1 MGLLQVDGPQE
12 LHIHMREKIQS
23 FGRTLSAMVMP
34 NIGAFI
40 AWGLITAIFING
52 GWWPNENI
60 AKMVSPMLKYL
71 LPTLIAFTAGKNVG
85 GYRGGVAG
93 AVAAMGVII
102 GTDTP
107 MFLGAMIMGPIA
119 GWCVKKFDK
128 LVEGKIG
135 AGFEMLVD
143 NFSLGIIAMLLAIA
157 GYLAIGHA
165 VAWLTDLLS
174 RGVNWMLAHKLNP
187 LLAVLV
193 DPAKV
198 LFLNN
203 AVNHGIMTPLGIQQ
217 AAEMGQSMLFLVDP
231 NPGPGLGIL
240 LACWAFGKGTTKQSA
255 PGAVVIQL
263 FGGIHEIY
271 FPYVLARPMLLFPV
285 MIGNICALSFFTLAN
300 FGLVAPAS
308 PGSLISIILMSP
320 RGKTLLGILGVAIG
334 TAVSFLL
341 AWPLVKSRPDFQ
353 GEAEND
359 DKPSKGSVS
368 AINLE
373 GLGNISKIYFA
384 CDAGMGSSA
393 LGATRFKARLMK
405 AGLQDIKCT
414 NCAVG
419 DIPADASLVVC
430 QTSLSDRARQSGKE
444 VIAIENFLKDP
455 ALDALLQRLKV
466 DSGSVG
472 KAPEADSADAGG
484 VGQLPP
490 AGISGATPPPAR
502 GRGPRSERGP
512 EEALPAEP
520 ESAPEEI
527 LTANNILVSL
537 PSESKE
543 DAIRRAGEMLANGG
557 YVDAEYVDAMLEREK
572 ITTTY
577 MGMGLAIPHGTD
589 SAKQSVKRSGIVVLQ
604 YPQGVSFVED
614 DEPARLVIG
623 IAGVGDEHLEILAK
637 VAGALEDPDV
647 LESLCTTQDREE
659 IYKTLK

>member
-1 MGLLQVDGPQE
+1 
-12 LHIHMREKIQS
+12 
-23 FGRTLSAMVMP
+23 MVMP

-40 AWGLITAIFING
+40 AWGLITAIFIPG
-52 GWWPNENI
+52 GWWPNESI
-60 AKMVSPMLKYL
+60 ANMVAPMLKYL

-119 GWCVKKFDK
+119 GWCVKKFDR

-157 GYLAIGHA
+157 GYLVIGHA
-165 VAWLTDLLS
+165 VSWITNGLS
-174 RGVNWMLAHKLNP
+174 HGVNWMLAHKMNP

-217 AAEMGQSMLFLVDP
+217 AADMGQSMLFLVDP

-240 LACWAFGKGTTKQSA
+240 LACWAFGKGNTKQSA

-263 FGGIHEIY
+263 LGGIHEIY
-271 FPYVLARPMLLFPV
+271 FPYVLARPILLLAV
-285 MIGNICALSFFTLAN
+285 MIGNICALSFFTLVD

-320 RGKTLLGILGVAIG
+320 KGKTLLGILGVLIG

-341 AWPLVKSRPDFQ
+341 AWPMVKSRPDFQ
-353 GEAEND
+353 GESESEPAGD
-359 DKPSKGSVS
+359 GSPVP
-368 AINLE
+368 A
-373 GLGNISKIYFA
+373 GTISKIVFA

-405 AGLQDIKCT
+405 AGLGKIKCT

-419 DIPADASLVVC
+419 YIPADASLVVC
-430 QTSLSDRARQSGKE
+430 QRELAERARLSGKE
-444 VIAIENFLKDP
+444 VLAITNFLADP
-455 ALDALLQRLKV
+455 ALDALLDRLSTNV
-466 DSGSVG
+466 
-472 KAPEADSADAGG
+472 EASAGYSDPAAEEFG
-484 VGQLPP
+484 LMPP
-490 AGISGATPPPAR
+490 DQNNLQGAAEVPMLM
-502 GRGPRSERGP
+502 RSNV
-512 EEALPAEP
+512 
-520 ESAPEEI
+520 
-527 LTANNILVSL
+527 LTGL

-543 DAIRRAGEMLANGG
+543 GAILRAGALLEASG
-557 YVDAEYVDAMLEREK
+557 YVDEKYAPAMLEREG
-572 ITTTY
+572 ISSTY
-577 MGMGLAIPHGTD
+577 MGMGLAIPHGTAD
-589 SAKQSVKRSGIVVLQ
+589 AKGSVLRSGIVVLQ
-604 YPQGVSFVED
+604 YPEGVDFDGEK
-614 DEPARLVIG
+614 ARLIVG
-623 IAGVGDEHLEILAK
+623 IAGVGDEHLSILAK
-637 VAGALEDPDV
+637 VAGALDDEALLEKLSTTPDP
-647 LESLCTTQDREE
+647 EE
-659 IYKTLK
+659 IYKTLQ

>member
-1 MGLLQVDGPQE
+1 
-12 LHIHMREKIQS
+12 
-23 FGRTLSAMVMP
+23 MVMP

-40 AWGLITAIFING
+40 AWGLITAIFIPG
-52 GWWPNENI
+52 GWWPNESI
-60 AKMVSPMLKYL
+60 ANMVAPMLKYL

-119 GWCVKKFDK
+119 GWCVKKFDR

-157 GYLAIGHA
+157 GYLVIGHA
-165 VAWLTDLLS
+165 VSWITNGLS
-174 RGVNWMLAHKLNP
+174 HGVNWMLAHKMNP

-217 AAEMGQSMLFLVDP
+217 AADMGQSMLFLVDP

-240 LACWAFGKGTTKQSA
+240 LACWAFGKGNTKQSA

-263 FGGIHEIY
+263 LGGIHEIY
-271 FPYVLARPMLLFPV
+271 FPYVLARPILLLAV
-285 MIGNICALSFFTLAN
+285 MIGNICALSFFTLVD

-320 RGKTLLGILGVAIG
+320 KGKTLLGILGVLIG

-341 AWPLVKSRPDFQ
+341 AWPMVKSRPDFQ
-353 GEAEND
+353 GESESEPAGD
-359 DKPSKGSVS
+359 GSPVP
-368 AINLE
+368 A
-373 GLGNISKIYFA
+373 GTISKIVFA

-405 AGLQDIKCT
+405 AGLGKIKCT

-430 QTSLSDRARQSGKE
+430 QRELAERARLSGKE
-444 VIAIENFLKDP
+444 VLAITNFLADP
-455 ALDALLQRLKV
+455 ALDALLNRLSTQV
-466 DSGSVG
+466 
-472 KAPEADSADAGG
+472 SASAGYSDPAAEEFG
-484 VGQLPP
+484 LMPP
-490 AGISGATPPPAR
+490 DQNTRQGATEVPMLM
-502 GRGPRSERGP
+502 RSNV
-512 EEALPAEP
+512 
-520 ESAPEEI
+520 
-527 LTANNILVSL
+527 LTGL

-543 DAIRRAGEMLANGG
+543 EAILRAGALLEASG
-557 YVDAEYVDAMLEREK
+557 YVDEKYAPAMLEREG
-572 ITTTY
+572 ISSTY
-577 MGMGLAIPHGTD
+577 MGMGLAIPHGTAE
-589 SAKQSVKRSGIVVLQ
+589 AKESVLRSGIVVLQ
-604 YPQGVSFVED
+604 YPEGVDFDGEK
-614 DEPARLVIG
+614 ARLIVG
-623 IAGVGDEHLEILAK
+623 IAGVGDEHLSILAK
-637 VAGALEDPDV
+637 VAGALDDEALLEKLSTTPDP
-647 LESLCTTQDREE
+647 EE
-659 IYKTLK
+659 IYKTLQ

>member
-1 MGLLQVDGPQE
+1 MK
-12 LHIHMREKIQS
+12 EKIQR
-23 FGRTLSAMVMP
+23 FGRALSAMVMP

-40 AWGLITAIFING
+40 AWGLITAIFIPG

-71 LPTLIAFTAGKNVG
+71 LPTLIAFTAGKNVA

-119 GWCVKKFDK
+119 GWCVKRFDK
-128 LVEGKIG
+128 MVEGKIG

-157 GYLAIGHA
+157 GYMLIGHA
-165 VAWLTDLLS
+165 VSWVTDGLS
-174 RGVNWMLAHKLNP
+174 AGVNWMLRHKMNP

-240 LACWAFGKGTTKQSA
+240 LACWAFGKGSTKQSA

-263 FGGIHEIY
+263 LGGIHEIY
-271 FPYVLARPMLLFPV
+271 FPYVLARPILLLAV
-285 MIGNICALSFFTLAN
+285 MFGNICALSFFTLVD

-320 RGKTLLGILGVAIG
+320 KGKTLLGILGVLIG

-341 AWPLVKSRPDFQ
+341 AWPMVKSRPDFQ
-353 GEAEND
+353 DESENGPAA
-359 DKPSKGSVS
+359 PSDADVPASGG
-368 AINLE
+368 APIR
-373 GLGNISKIYFA
+373 KIVFA

-405 AGLQDIKCT
+405 AGLADVKCT

-419 DIPADASLVVC
+419 DIPDDASLVVC
-430 QTSLSDRARQSGKE
+430 QRELAERARLSGKE
-444 VIAIENFLKDP
+444 VMAITNFLSDP
-455 ALDALLQRLKV
+455 ALDALLDRIAA
-466 DSGSVG
+466 SGCHPEKP
-472 KAPEADSADAGG
+472 KAPKDLPPLAPEDSSLAPEDSSLALRMTASEPAEAELPPQSVLQVENVLTGLPSEDKEAAILRAGRLLEAAGYADAGY
-484 VGQLPP
+484 
-490 AGISGATPPPAR
+490 AG
-502 GRGPRSERGP
+502 
-512 EEALPAEP
+512 
-520 ESAPEEI
+520 
-527 LTANNILVSL
+527 
-537 PSESKE
+537 
-543 DAIRRAGEMLANGG
+543 
-557 YVDAEYVDAMLEREK
+557 AMLERER
-572 ITTTY
+572 TATTY
-577 MGMGLAIPHGTD
+577 MGMGVAIPHGTAD
-589 SAKQSVKRSGIVVLQ
+589 AKSRVRRSGIVVLQ
-604 YPQGVSFVED
+604 YPDGVDFGGEK
-614 DEPARLVIG
+614 ARLLVG
-623 IAGVGDEHLEILAK
+623 IAAAGDEHLSILAR
-637 VAGALEDPDV
+637 VSETLDNPETLER
-647 LESLCTTQDREE
+647 LCTAGDPAIIFNE
-659 IYKTLK
+659 LKID

>member
-1 MGLLQVDGPQE
+1 
-12 LHIHMREKIQS
+12 
-23 FGRTLSAMVMP
+23 MVMP

-40 AWGLITAIFING
+40 AWGLITAIFIPG
-52 GWWPNENI
+52 GWWPNESI
-60 AKMVSPMLKYL
+60 ANMVAPMLKYL

-119 GWCVKKFDK
+119 GWCVKKFDR

-157 GYLAIGHA
+157 GYLVIGHA
-165 VAWLTDLLS
+165 VSWITNGLS
-174 RGVNWMLAHKLNP
+174 HGVNWMLAHKMNP

-217 AAEMGQSMLFLVDP
+217 AADMGQSMLFLVDP

-240 LACWAFGKGTTKQSA
+240 LACWAFGKGNTKQSA

-263 FGGIHEIY
+263 LGGIHEIY
-271 FPYVLARPMLLFPV
+271 FPYVLARPILLLAV
-285 MIGNICALSFFTLAN
+285 MIGNICALSFFTLVD

-320 RGKTLLGILGVAIG
+320 KGKTLLGILGVLIG

-341 AWPLVKSRPDFQ
+341 AWPMVKSRPDFQ
-353 GEAEND
+353 GESESEPAGD
-359 DKPSKGSVS
+359 GSPVP
-368 AINLE
+368 A
-373 GLGNISKIYFA
+373 GTISKIVFA

-405 AGLQDIKCT
+405 AGLGKIKCT

-430 QTSLSDRARQSGKE
+430 QRELAERARLSGKE
-444 VIAIENFLKDP
+444 VLAITNFLADR
-455 ALDALLQRLKV
+455 ALDALLNRLSTNV
-466 DSGSVG
+466 
-472 KAPEADSADAGG
+472 EASAGYSDPAAEEFGLMPPDQNTRHGAGDE
-484 VGQLPP
+484 
-490 AGISGATPPPAR
+490 IRATPPEQNTLQGATEVPMLM
-502 GRGPRSERGP
+502 RSNV
-512 EEALPAEP
+512 
-520 ESAPEEI
+520 
-527 LTANNILVSL
+527 LTGL

-543 DAIRRAGEMLANGG
+543 EAILRAGALLEASG
-557 YVDAEYVDAMLEREK
+557 YVDEKYAPAMLEREG
-572 ITTTY
+572 ISSTY
-577 MGMGLAIPHGTD
+577 MGMGLAIPHGTAE
-589 SAKQSVKRSGIVVLQ
+589 AKESVLRSGIVVLQ
-604 YPQGVSFVED
+604 YPEGVDFDGEK
-614 DEPARLVIG
+614 ARLIVG
-623 IAGVGDEHLEILAK
+623 IAGVGDEHLSILAK
-637 VAGALEDPDV
+637 VAGALDDEALLEKLSTTPDP
-647 LESLCTTQDREE
+647 EE
-659 IYKTLK
+659 IYKTLQ

>member
-1 MGLLQVDGPQE
+1 
-12 LHIHMREKIQS
+12 MREKIQS
-23 FGRTLSAMVMP
+23 FGRALSAMVMP

-40 AWGLITAIFING
+40 AWGLITAIFIQG
-52 GWWPNENI
+52 GWWPNEHI
-60 AKMVSPMLKYL
+60 AQMVGPMLKYL
-71 LPTLIAFTAGKNVG
+71 LPMLIAYTAGKNVG
-85 GYRGGVAG
+85 GVRGGVAG

-157 GYLAIGHA
+157 GYLVIGHA
-165 VAWLTDLLS
+165 VAWITGVLS
-174 RGVNWMLAHKLNP
+174 NGVNWMLAHKLNP

-240 LACWAFGKGTTKQSA
+240 LACWAFGKGNTKQSA

-263 FGGIHEIY
+263 LGGIHEIY
-271 FPYVLARPMLLFPV
+271 FPYVLARPILLLAV
-285 MIGNICALSFFTLAN
+285 MVGNICALSFFTLVD

-320 RGKTLLGILGVAIG
+320 KGKTLLGILGVLIG

-341 AWPLVKSRPDFQ
+341 AWPMVKARPDFQ
-353 GEAEND
+353 GESEGAAG
-359 DKPSKGSVS
+359 PSGAAGPGPLV
-368 AINLE
+368 A
-373 GLGNISKIYFA
+373 GRVSKIVFA

-405 AGLQDIKCT
+405 EGLGDVKCT

-419 DIPADASLVVC
+419 DIPGDASIVIC
-430 QTSLSDRARQSGKE
+430 QRELAERARLSGKE
-444 VIAIENFLKDP
+444 VVEITNFLSDP
-455 ALDALLQRLKV
+455 ALDVLLERV
-466 DSGSVG
+466 
-472 KAPEADSADAGG
+472 KAAGGTLLTEDQTRKMDSA
-484 VGQLPP
+484 
-490 AGISGATPPPAR
+490 
-502 GRGPRSERGP
+502 
-512 EEALPAEP
+512 EEML
-520 ESAPEEI
+520 SLGNI
-527 LTANNILVSL
+527 LTGLR
-537 PSESKE
+537 PEGKE
-543 DAIRRAGEMLANGG
+543 EAIRRAGELLVKGG
-557 YVDAEYVDAMLEREK
+557 YVDKGYVDAMVERES
-572 ITTTY
+572 IATTY
-577 MGMGLAIPHGTD
+577 MGMGLAIPHGTAE
-589 SAKQSVKRSGIVVLQ
+589 AKACVRRSGIVVLQ
-604 YPQGVSFVED
+604 YPEGVDFG
-614 DEPARLVIG
+614 DEKARLIVG
-623 IAGVGDEHLEILAK
+623 IAGVGDEHLQILAK
-637 VAGALEDPDV
+637 VAEALDDPST
-647 LESLCTTQDREE
+647 LERLSTTGNATE
-659 IYKTLK
+659 IYETLK

>member
-1 MGLLQVDGPQE
+1 
-12 LHIHMREKIQS
+12 
-23 FGRTLSAMVMP
+23 MVMP

-40 AWGLITAIFING
+40 AWGLITAIFIPG
-52 GWWPNENI
+52 GWWPNESIANI
-60 AKMVSPMLKYL
+60 VAPMLKYL

-119 GWCVKKFDK
+119 GWCVKKFDR

-157 GYLAIGHA
+157 GYLVIGHA
-165 VAWLTDLLS
+165 VSWITNGLS
-174 RGVNWMLAHKLNP
+174 HGVNWMLAHKMNP

-217 AAEMGQSMLFLVDP
+217 AADMGQSMLFLVDP

-240 LACWAFGKGTTKQSA
+240 LACWAFGKGNTKQSA

-263 FGGIHEIY
+263 LGGIHEIY
-271 FPYVLARPMLLFPV
+271 FPYVLARPILLLAV
-285 MIGNICALSFFTLAN
+285 MIGNICALSFFTLVD

-320 RGKTLLGILGVAIG
+320 KGKTLLGILGVLIG

-341 AWPLVKSRPDFQ
+341 AWPMVKSRPDFQ
-353 GEAEND
+353 GESESEPAGD
-359 DKPSKGSVS
+359 GSPVP
-368 AINLE
+368 A
-373 GLGNISKIYFA
+373 GTISKIVFA

-405 AGLQDIKCT
+405 AGLGKIKCT

-430 QTSLSDRARQSGKE
+430 QRELAERARLSGKE
-444 VIAIENFLKDP
+444 VLAITNFLADP
-455 ALDALLQRLKV
+455 ALDALLDRLSSQVSAAAGYSDPAAEKFGLMPP
-466 DSGSVG
+466 DQNNRQQ
-472 KAPEADSADAGG
+472 PEQNTRQGAGDEIRAT
-484 VGQLPP
+484 Q
-490 AGISGATPPPAR
+490 SEQNTWQGATEVPMLM
-502 GRGPRSERGP
+502 RSNV
-512 EEALPAEP
+512 
-520 ESAPEEI
+520 
-527 LTANNILVSL
+527 LTGL

-543 DAIRRAGEMLANGG
+543 EAILRAGALLEASG
-557 YVDAEYVDAMLEREK
+557 YVDEKYAPAMLEREG
-572 ITTTY
+572 ISSTY
-577 MGMGLAIPHGTD
+577 MGMGLAIPHGTAE
-589 SAKQSVKRSGIVVLQ
+589 AKESVLRSGIVVLQ
-604 YPQGVSFVED
+604 YPEGVDFDGEK
-614 DEPARLVIG
+614 ARLIVG
-623 IAGVGDEHLEILAK
+623 IAGVGDEHLSILAK
-637 VAGALEDPDV
+637 VAGALDDEALLEKLSTTPDP
-647 LESLCTTQDREE
+647 EE
-659 IYKTLK
+659 IYKALQ

>member
-1 MGLLQVDGPQE
+1 
-12 LHIHMREKIQS
+12 
-23 FGRTLSAMVMP
+23 MVMP

-40 AWGLITAIFING
+40 AWGLITAIFIPG
-52 GWWPNENI
+52 GWWPNESI
-60 AKMVSPMLKYL
+60 ANMVAPMLKYL

-119 GWCVKKFDK
+119 GWCVKKFDR

-157 GYLAIGHA
+157 GYLVIGHA
-165 VAWLTDLLS
+165 VSWITNGLS
-174 RGVNWMLAHKLNP
+174 HGVNWMLAHKMNP

-217 AAEMGQSMLFLVDP
+217 AADMGQSMLFLVDP

-240 LACWAFGKGTTKQSA
+240 LACWAFGKGNTKQSA

-263 FGGIHEIY
+263 LGGIHEIY
-271 FPYVLARPMLLFPV
+271 FPYVLARPILLLAV
-285 MIGNICALSFFTLAN
+285 MIGNICALSFFTLVD

-320 RGKTLLGILGVAIG
+320 KGKTLLGILGVLIG

-341 AWPLVKSRPDFQ
+341 AWPMVKSRPDFQ
-353 GEAEND
+353 GESESEPAGD
-359 DKPSKGSVS
+359 GSPVP
-368 AINLE
+368 A
-373 GLGNISKIYFA
+373 GTISKIVFA

-405 AGLQDIKCT
+405 AGLGKIKCT

-430 QTSLSDRARQSGKE
+430 QRELAERARLSGKE
-444 VIAIENFLKDP
+444 VLAITNFLADP
-455 ALDALLQRLKV
+455 ALDALLDRLSTNV
-466 DSGSVG
+466 EAAAGYSDPAAEEFGLMP
-472 KAPEADSADAGG
+472 PE
-484 VGQLPP
+484 QNTRQ
-490 AGISGATPPPAR
+490 GATEVPMLM
-502 GRGPRSERGP
+502 RSNV
-512 EEALPAEP
+512 
-520 ESAPEEI
+520 
-527 LTANNILVSL
+527 LTGL

-543 DAIRRAGEMLANGG
+543 EAILRAGALLEASG
-557 YVDAEYVDAMLEREK
+557 YVDEKYAPAMLEREG
-572 ITTTY
+572 ISSTY
-577 MGMGLAIPHGTD
+577 MGMGLAIPHGTAE
-589 SAKQSVKRSGIVVLQ
+589 AKESVLRSGIVVLQ
-604 YPQGVSFVED
+604 YPEGVDFDGEK
-614 DEPARLVIG
+614 ARLIVG
-623 IAGVGDEHLEILAK
+623 IAGVGDEHLSILAK
-637 VAGALEDPDV
+637 VAGALDDEALLEKLSTTPDP
-647 LESLCTTQDREE
+647 EE
-659 IYKTLK
+659 IYKTLQ

>member
-1 MGLLQVDGPQE
+1 MK
-12 LHIHMREKIQS
+12 EKIQT
-23 FGRTLSAMVMP
+23 FGRALSAMVMP

-40 AWGLITAIFING
+40 AWGLITAIFIQG

-60 AKMVSPMLKYL
+60 AKMVAPMLKYL

-157 GYLAIGHA
+157 GYLVIGHA
-165 VAWLTDLLS
+165 VAWITGLLS
-174 RGVNWMLAHKLNP
+174 GGVNWMLAHKLNP

-240 LACWAFGKGTTKQSA
+240 LACWAFGKGNTKQSA

-271 FPYVLARPMLLFPV
+271 FPYVLARPILLLAV
-285 MIGNICALSFFTLAN
+285 MVGNICALGFYTLVD

-320 RGKTLLGILGVAIG
+320 KGKTLLGILGVLIG
-334 TAVSFLL
+334 TAISFLL
-341 AWPLVKSRPDFQ
+341 AAPMVKARPDFQ
-353 GEAEND
+353 GESE
-359 DKPSKGSVS
+359 GSPLLPGTDGGTPLS
-368 AINLE
+368 AS
-373 GLGNISKIYFA
+373 GISKIVFA

-405 AGLQDIKCT
+405 AGLGAIKCT

-419 DIPADASLVVC
+419 DIPADASLVIC
-430 QTSLSDRARQSGKE
+430 QRELEQRARTSGKE
-444 VIAIENFLKDP
+444 VLAITNFLSDP
-455 ALDALLQRLKV
+455 ALDSLLARL
-466 DSGSVG
+466 
-472 KAPEADSADAGG
+472 
-484 VGQLPP
+484 
-490 AGISGATPPPAR
+490 
-502 GRGPRSERGP
+502 
-512 EEALPAEP
+512 
-520 ESAPEEI
+520 SAPQVLQKSNI
-527 LTANNILVSL
+527 LTGL

-543 DAIRRAGEMLANGG
+543 DAIRRAGGLLCSSG
-557 YVDAEYVDAMLEREK
+557 YVSEDYIGAMLEREK
-572 ITTTY
+572 VTSTY
-577 MGMGLAIPHGTD
+577 MGMGLAIPHGTAG
-589 SAKQSVKRSGIVVLQ
+589 AKDKVLRSGIVVLQ
-604 YPQGVSFVED
+604 YPEGIDFDGEK
-614 DEPARLVIG
+614 ARLIVG
-623 IAGVGDEHLEILAK
+623 IAGVGDEHLDILAK
-637 VAGALEDPDV
+637 VAGALDDEAL
-647 LESLCTTQDREE
+647 LERLGTTNDSEE